1 MPRKK
6 TKQEIFVDEYMKDFN
21 GTRAAISAG
30 YSAIPQTAA
39 VQASRLLRNAKVQK
53 AIDHK
58 KGERSQRLELS
69 TDKIVEEMA
78 QIGFCESWSLNDKGV
93 GTKLRA
99 LELLY
104 THVKTTKE
112 FQPASFVDLIK
123 QITEESDDS
132 AE

>member
-1 MPRKK
+1 MPAKK
-6 TKQEIFVDEYMKDFN
+6 NKLEIFVDEYMKDFN

-30 YSAIPQTAA
+30 YSARSASSTA
-39 VQASRLLRNAKVQK
+39 SDLLRNPKVQK
-53 AIDHK
+53 AIDYRK
-58 KGERSQRLELS
+58 AQRSERLELS

-78 QIGFCESWSLNDKGV
+78 QIGFEKNWSLRSKGV

-112 FQPASFVDLIK
+112 FQPQSFVDLIK
-123 QITEESDDS
+123 QIALEPDDDS
-132 AE
+132 K